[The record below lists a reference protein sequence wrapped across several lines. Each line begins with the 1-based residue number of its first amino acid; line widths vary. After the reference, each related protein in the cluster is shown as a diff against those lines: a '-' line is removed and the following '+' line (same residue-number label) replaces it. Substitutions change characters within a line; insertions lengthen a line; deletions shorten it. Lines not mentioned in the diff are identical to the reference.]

1 MKIRQSIWERLSG
14 PFTSKNG
21 RVGSASTF
29 QEDLN
34 DQCSR
39 IIFFVALITSFAWVT
54 YILSDR
60 QLYPD
65 EPFIMALR
73 ISLSLVGITVLVLQ
87 SLKRFHRYNLLF
99 LLIIIAYIEIA
110 NGLITGLTKADPFY
124 LGRYIFLLTV
134 LALVPIHRLQA
145 LSILAVSLLVFFIS
159 GFTNGMHF
167 NPIRLHYGLNN
178 LLVTATVVTFFI
190 YLLDKIR
197 FSNWEKSIK
206 IKQQNELLKS
216 DKAKI
221 DELIQGIRLSEAKY
235 RQLFD
240 YSPIGIFLTTAEGKV
255 LTANRA
261 ILELLKFDSVE
272 AINAMGLPNLYVDLK
287 DRAALWEKLK
297 SGPVSGYE
305 TVFRRADGELIYVS
319 IGGYIV
325 YDEGGNA
332 SLMEETIEDI
342 TERKRAE
349 SEKKQAIEALRLSE
363 EHYRQIVDNAS
374 DCISRVNDI
383 GIFTFVNPAFE
394 KLLGYSIDDIQNHS
408 YWEIIPDDYKKK
420 AIEFFQDMSIRQ
432 IKETYFEF
440 PGITKSG
447 ETLWFGQISRR
458 QELVGGEIE
467 YLCISRDITERKL
480 MEAALRES
488 ENKYRFLIENSI
500 DVVWTLDLKTMA
512 FSFVSSSVEPILGY
526 SPEESVG
533 MTIDI
538 IFSPETL
545 KSLSTAFGKIIGDAA
560 TTDRVFFESEHIE
573 HIAKDGRKIWMEVN
587 AVVQKDETGKPAFLN
602 GISRDI
608 TERKKAEA
616 EREEAVQ
623 ALRRSEEKY
632 RLLAENSNDAIFTT
646 DTELRFTYISPAVR
660 KLRGFDPEEA
670 MLQRI
675 DEIMTPASLNAVIS
689 EYNRYL
695 PEIEQ
700 GKNPTVRID
709 IEQCHKDGSTVWAEI
724 SITTM
729 RDDNGYLIGFVGS
742 SRDITERKQTEA
754 ALQASED
761 KFRQIVNSIPN
772 VVSILDMNLR
782 FTYVSDSVQRILGYT
797 PEEAMT
803 VTLDQLLTPE
813 SLAIAFKS
821 FQERL
826 EANAKGS
833 DPNYVLIL
841 ELEQYHKNG
850 STVILENTMAFLR
863 DANGAPLGIL
873 SVAADITERKRSEQA
888 IRESERR
895 LADVIDFLP
904 LATMVID
911 REGRVSAW
919 NRAMEVITGVN
930 RADILGKGD
939 YEYSIPFYGERRPI
953 LIDLVFASEED
964 LATKY
969 GHIRRER
976 GILTA
981 EAFIPELGI
990 ILVGYA
996 SELHD
1001 SEGNVVGAIES
1012 VHNITDIRRVE
1023 AELKEAKKAADAA
1036 NRSKSA
1042 FLANM
1047 SHEIRTPMNA
1057 ILGFAQLME
1066 RDPLLSAESLDHLEI
1081 INRSGEHLLELINEI
1096 LEMSKIEAG
1105 RVSLVP
1111 NTFDLHALL
1120 HDIERMFRIRTEAKG
1135 FRFLVEKVGYVPRWV
1150 VTDEGKLRQVLIN
1163 LLGNAVKFTEEGGI
1177 ALHLRA
1183 KHGKAD
1189 TVDLQFEVEDTGPG
1203 MSEEEIGRLFQAF
1216 EQTSAGIRCGGTGL
1230 GLSLSRGFVQIM
1242 GGSISVTSTIGKG
1255 TAFRFEIPVEEGK
1268 EGEAS
1273 LEESKKRVLR
1283 LSPGQREIRVL
1294 IADDRETNR
1303 QLLSRLL
1310 AAAGFPARE
1319 VVNGEEAVRMVREW
1333 KPQVVLMDM
1342 TMPVMDGYEATRRIK
1357 ASPDIGNTVI
1367 IAVTASAFEED
1378 RQRILAAGADGFLAK
1393 PFKDTELFENIG
1405 RLTGVEYIYQ
1415 ESAATEKPSRAPEDA
1430 AAMSKTAAAL
1440 PPDLVGQM
1448 RSAVERAD
1456 LDRLNDLVG
1465 QLATD
1470 YPTFAQRIHEMATLY
1485 QYEEL
1490 INLFSQGA

>member
-1 MKIRQSIWERLSG
+1 M
-14 PFTSKNG
+14 
-21 RVGSASTF
+21 
-29 QEDLN
+29 
-34 DQCSR
+34 
-39 IIFFVALITSFAWVT
+39 
-54 YILSDR
+54 
-60 QLYPD
+60 
-65 EPFIMALR
+65 
-73 ISLSLVGITVLVLQ
+73 
-87 SLKRFHRYNLLF
+87 
-99 LLIIIAYIEIA
+99 
-110 NGLITGLTKADPFY
+110 
-124 LGRYIFLLTV
+124 
-134 LALVPIHRLQA
+134 
-145 LSILAVSLLVFFIS
+145 
-159 GFTNGMHF
+159 
-167 NPIRLHYGLNN
+167 
-178 LLVTATVVTFFI
+178 VTALVVTFLT
-190 YLLDKIR
+190 YLFGRLR
-197 FSNWEKSIK
+197 FSSLEKSRK
-206 IKQQNELLKS
+206 INQQNEELRQS
-216 DKAKI
+216 D
-221 DELIQGIRLSEAKY
+221 
-235 RQLFD
+235 
-240 YSPIGIFLTTAEGKV
+240 
-255 LTANRA
+255 
-261 ILELLKFDSVE
+261 
-272 AINAMGLPNLYVDLK
+272 
-287 DRAALWEKLK
+287 EK
-297 SGPVSGYE
+297 
-305 TVFRRADGELIYVS
+305 
-319 IGGYIV
+319 
-325 YDEGGNA
+325 
-332 SLMEETIEDI
+332 
-342 TERKRAE
+342 
-349 SEKKQAIEALRLSE
+349 
-363 EHYRQIVDNAS
+363 YRQIVDDAS
-374 DCISRVNDI
+374 DCISRVNSI

-394 KLLGYSIDDIQNHS
+394 KLLGYAISDIEGHS
-408 YWEIIPDDYKKK
+408 FWEFIEPSYKKT
-420 AIEFFQDMSIRQ
+420 AIDFFQDMALRQ

-447 ETLWFGQISRR
+447 ETVWIGQVSRR
-458 QELVGGEIE
+458 QELAGGEID
-467 YLCISRDITERKL
+467 YLCISRDITERKRAEEAL
-480 MEAALRES
+480 LESESKFRTLFESANDSIFLVDQKIFIDCNLKTLEMFGCTREQIIGQPPYRFSPEFQPDGRKSMEKAQEKIEAALKGQKQFFEWKHSRYDGTLFDAEVSLNAFSTEGKYYLQAVVRDITDRKLIEAALRDS

-500 DVVWTLDLKTMA
+500 DLIWTLDLKTMA
-512 FSFVSSSVEPILGY
+512 FSFVSSSIEPILGY
-526 SPEESVG
+526 SREESVG
-533 MTIDI
+533 KTIDI
-538 IFSPETL
+538 IFSPETI
-545 KSLSTAFGKIIGDAA
+545 KSLRTAFGKILGGAV
-560 TTDRVFFESEHIE
+560 TNDRVFFEAE
-573 HIAKDGRKIWMEVN
+573 HIAKDGRKVWMEIN
-587 AVVQKDETGKPAFLN
+587 AVVQKDKTGNPAFLN

-608 TERKKAEA
+608 TERKRAEA

-623 ALRRSEEKY
+623 ALGRSEEKY
-632 RLLAENSNDAIFTT
+632 RLLAENSDDAIFTT

-670 MLQRI
+670 MRQRI

-729 RDDNGYLIGFVGS
+729 RDDNGYLTGFVGT
-742 SRDITERKQTEA
+742 SRDITERKRTEA
-754 ALQASED
+754 ALQASEE
-761 KFRQIVNSIPN
+761 KFRQIVSSIPN
-772 VVSILDMNLR
+772 IVSILDMNLR
-782 FTYVSDSVQRILGYT
+782 FTYVSASVQRILGYT

-826 EANAKGS
+826 EANAKVP

-873 SVAADITERKRSEQA
+873 CVAADITERKRSEQA

-969 GHIRRER
+969 SHIRRER

-990 ILVGYA
+990 ILIGYA

-1023 AELKEAKKAADAA
+1023 ADLKEAKKAADAA

-1066 RDPLLSAESLDHLEI
+1066 RDQLLSEESRKRLEI
-1081 INRSGEHLLELINEI
+1081 INSSGVHLLKLINEI

-1105 RVSLVP
+1105 RATFVP

-1120 HDIERMFRIRTEAKG
+1120 HDVERMFRIRTEARG
-1135 FRFLVEKVGYVPRWV
+1135 FRFLVEKVGHIPRWV

-1177 ALHLRA
+1177 ALRLRA
-1183 KHGKAD
+1183 KDGKAD
-1189 TVDLQFEVEDTGPG
+1189 TIDLQFEVEDTGPG

-1216 EQTSAGIRCGGTGL
+1216 EQTSAGIRSGGTGL
-1230 GLSLSRGFVQIM
+1230 GLALSRGFVQIM

-1255 TAFRFEIPVEEGK
+1255 TAFRFEIPVKEGK
-1268 EGEAS
+1268 EDETP
-1273 LEESKKRVLR
+1273 LKESKRRVLR

-1303 QLLSRLL
+1303 QLLSQLL
-1310 AAAGFPARE
+1310 AAAGFPTRE

-1342 TMPVMDGYEATRRIK
+1342 IMPVMDGYEATRRIK
-1357 ASPDIGNTVI
+1357 ASPDIMNTAI

-1378 RQRILAAGADGFLAK
+1378 RQRILAAGADGFLSK

-1405 RLTGVEYIYQ
+1405 RLTGVEYLYQ
-1415 ESAATEKPSRAPEDA
+1415 EDGATEKPSRAADDA
-1430 AAMSKTAAAL
+1430 AAMRGIVAAL
-1440 PPDLVGQM
+1440 PPDLVGQLLA
-1448 RSAVERAD
+1448 AVERAD

-1465 QLATD
+1465 QLTNHRHLLRRKD
-1470 YPTFAQRIHEMATLY
+1470 TYRKWPPGMNTKH
-1485 QYEEL
+1485 
-1490 INLFSQGA
+1490 

>member
-1 MKIRQSIWERLSG
+1 M
-14 PFTSKNG
+14 
-21 RVGSASTF
+21 V
-29 QEDLN
+29 
-34 DQCSR
+34 
-39 IIFFVALITSFAWVT
+39 
-54 YILSDR
+54 
-60 QLYPD
+60 
-65 EPFIMALR
+65 LR
-73 ISLSLVGITVLVLQ
+73 IGLSLVGITVLVLQ
-87 SLKRFHRYNLLF
+87 SFKRFHRYNLLF

-124 LGRYIFLLTV
+124 LGRYIFLLTL

-145 LSILAVSLLVFFIS
+145 WSILAVSLLVFFIS

-178 LLVTATVVTFFI
+178 LLVSATVVTFFI

-221 DELIQGIRLSEAKY
+221 DELLQGIRLSEAKY

-240 YSPIGIFLTTAEGKV
+240 RSPIGIFLTTAEGKV
-255 LTANRA
+255 ITANRA
-261 ILELLKFDSVE
+261 ILDLLKFESVE
-272 AINAMGLPNLYVDLK
+272 AINIMGLPNLYVDLK

-305 TVFRRADGELIYVS
+305 TVFRRADGELISVS
-319 IGGYIV
+319 IGGYMV
-325 YDEGGNA
+325 YDEEGNA
-332 SLMEETIEDI
+332 SFLEGTIEDI

-349 SEKKQAIEALRLSE
+349 ETLRRSDE
-363 EHYRQIVDNAS
+363 QYRQIVENAS

-394 KLLGYSIDDIQNHS
+394 KLLGYSIGDIQGHS

-420 AIEFFQDMSIRQ
+420 AIEFFQDMSLRQ

-447 ETLWFGQISRR
+447 ETIWFGQISRR
-458 QELVGGEIE
+458 QELPGGEIE

-480 MEAALRES
+480 MEAALRDS

-500 DVVWTLDLKTMA
+500 DIIWTLDLKTMA
-512 FSFVSSSVEPILGY
+512 FSFVSNSVEPILGY
-526 SPEESVG
+526 SSEESVG
-533 MTIDI
+533 KTIDF
-538 IFSPETL
+538 IFSRETI
-545 KSLSTAFGKIIGDAA
+545 KSLITAFGNIIGDTPTA
-560 TTDRVFFESEHIE
+560 DRVFFEAE
-573 HIAKDGRKIWMEVN
+573 HIAKDGRKVWMEIN

-608 TERKKAEA
+608 TERK
-616 EREEAVQ
+616 R
-623 ALRRSEEKY
+623 
-632 RLLAENSNDAIFTT
+632 T
-646 DTELRFTYISPAVR
+646 D
-660 KLRGFDPEEA
+660 
-670 MLQRI
+670 
-675 DEIMTPASLNAVIS
+675 
-689 EYNRYL
+689 
-695 PEIEQ
+695 
-700 GKNPTVRID
+700 
-709 IEQCHKDGSTVWAEI
+709 
-724 SITTM
+724 
-729 RDDNGYLIGFVGS
+729 
-742 SRDITERKQTEA
+742 A
-754 ALQASED
+754 ALQASEE
-761 KFRQIVNSIPN
+761 KFRQIVNSIPYI
-772 VVSILDMNLR
+772 VSILDMNLR
-782 FTYVSDSVQRILGYT
+782 LTYVSDSVQRILGYT

-803 VTLDQLLTPE
+803 LTLDQIFTPE

-841 ELEQYHKNG
+841 ELEEYHKNG
-850 STVILENTMAFLR
+850 STVFLENTMTFLR
-863 DANGAPLGIL
+863 DANGAPLSIL
-873 SVAADITERKRSEQA
+873 CVAADITERKHSEQA

-911 REGRVSAW
+911 REGRVSSW
-919 NRAMEVITGVN
+919 NRAMEIITGVN

-953 LIDLVFASEED
+953 LIDMVFASKED

-969 GHIRRER
+969 SYIRREQ

-981 EAFIPELGI
+981 EAFVPQLGI

-996 SELHD
+996 TELHD
-1001 SEGNVVGAIES
+1001 SEGKVVGAIES
-1012 VHNITDIRRVE
+1012 VYNITDIRRVE
-1023 AELKEAKKAADAA
+1023 EELKEAKMAADAA
-1036 NRSKSA
+1036 NRAKSA

-1066 RDPLLSAESLDHLEI
+1066 RDPMLSAESREHLEI

-1105 RVSLVP
+1105 RATFVP

-1120 HDIERMFRIRTEAKG
+1120 HDIERMFRIRTEARG
-1135 FRFLVEKVGYVPRWV
+1135 FRFLVEKVGHLPRWV

-1177 ALHLRA
+1177 ALRLRA
-1183 KHGKAD
+1183 KDGKAD
-1189 TVDLQFEVEDTGPG
+1189 TTDLQFEVEDTGPG

-1216 EQTSAGIRCGGTGL
+1216 EQTSAGIRSGGTGL

-1242 GGSISVTSTIGKG
+1242 GGSISVASTIGKG
-1255 TAFRFEIPVEEGK
+1255 TTFQFEIPVREGK
-1268 EGEAS
+1268 EEEAS
-1273 LEESKKRVLR
+1273 LEESKRRVLH

-1310 AAAGFPARE
+1310 AAAGFTTRE
-1319 VVNGEEAVRMVREW
+1319 VVNGEESVHMVSEW

-1357 ASPDIGNTVI
+1357 SSPDISNTAI

-1393 PFKDTELFENIG
+1393 PFKEKELFENIA
-1405 RLTGVEYIYQ
+1405 RLTGAEYLYQ
-1415 ESAATEKPSRAPEDA
+1415 EEGSTEKPPRIAEDA
-1430 AAMSKTAAAL
+1430 AEMRRIAAAL
-1440 PPDLVGQM
+1440 PPDLVGQLL
-1448 RSAVERAD
+1448 SAVERAD
-1456 LDRLNDLVG
+1456 LDRLNDLAG

-1470 YPTFAQRIHEMATLY
+1470 YPFFAQRIHEMAVRY

-1490 INLFSQGA
+1490 IDLFSQGA

>member
-1 MKIRQSIWERLSG
+1 MKDQS
-14 PFTSKNG
+14 K
-21 RVGSASTF
+21 
-29 QEDLN
+29 
-34 DQCSR
+34 
-39 IIFFVALITSFAWVT
+39 
-54 YILSDR
+54 
-60 QLYPD
+60 
-65 EPFIMALR
+65 
-73 ISLSLVGITVLVLQ
+73 
-87 SLKRFHRYNLLF
+87 
-99 LLIIIAYIEIA
+99 
-110 NGLITGLTKADPFY
+110 TK
-124 LGRYIFLLTV
+124 
-134 LALVPIHRLQA
+134 QA
-145 LSILAVSLLVFFIS
+145 LLEENSILKQ
-159 GFTNGMHF
+159 
-167 NPIRLHYGLNN
+167 R
-178 LLVTATVVTFFI
+178 
-190 YLLDKIR
+190 
-197 FSNWEKSIK
+197 IK
-206 IKQQNELLKS
+206 ELEGSES
-216 DKAKI
+216 D
-221 DELIQGIRLSEAKY
+221 
-235 RQLFD
+235 
-240 YSPIGIFLTTAEGKV
+240 
-255 LTANRA
+255 
-261 ILELLKFDSVE
+261 
-272 AINAMGLPNLYVDLK
+272 
-287 DRAALWEKLK
+287 
-297 SGPVSGYE
+297 
-305 TVFRRADGELIYVS
+305 
-319 IGGYIV
+319 
-325 YDEGGNA
+325 
-332 SLMEETIEDI
+332 
-342 TERKRAE
+342 RKRAE
-349 SEKKQAIEALRLSE
+349 EALRQSE
-363 EHYRQIVDNAS
+363 EQYRQIVENAS
-374 DCISRVNDI
+374 DCISRVNSM

-394 KLLGYSIDDIQNHS
+394 KLVGYAISDIQGHGF
-408 YWEIIPDDYKKK
+408 WEFIEPAYKKT
-420 AIEFFQDMSIRQ
+420 AIDFFQDMALRQ

-447 ETLWFGQISRR
+447 KTLWIGQVSRR
-458 QELVGGEIE
+458 QELAGGEID

-480 MEAALRES
+480 
-488 ENKYRFLIENSI
+488 
-500 DVVWTLDLKTMA
+500 
-512 FSFVSSSVEPILGY
+512 
-526 SPEESVG
+526 
-533 MTIDI
+533 
-538 IFSPETL
+538 
-545 KSLSTAFGKIIGDAA
+545 
-560 TTDRVFFESEHIE
+560 
-573 HIAKDGRKIWMEVN
+573 
-587 AVVQKDETGKPAFLN
+587 
-602 GISRDI
+602 
-608 TERKKAEA
+608 AED
-616 EREEAVQ
+616 

-632 RLLAENSNDAIFTT
+632 RLLAENSNDVIWTT
-646 DTELRFTYISPAVR
+646 DTELRYTYYSPAVR
-660 KLRGFDPEEA
+660 KLRGLEPEEA
-670 MLQRI
+670 MQKTLA
-675 DEIMTPASLNAVIS
+675 ETVTPASLNALVN
-689 EYNRYL
+689 EYTLHL
-695 PEIEQ
+695 PDIEK
-700 GKNPTVRID
+700 GLNPTAVMDVEEYR
-709 IEQCHKDGSTVWAEI
+709 KDGSTVWVEI
-724 SITTM
+724 SMTTM
-729 RDDNGYLIGFVGS
+729 RDDKGNLTGYVGVT
-742 SRDITERKQTEA
+742 RDITERKRTEA
-754 ALQASED
+754 ALQASEE
-761 KFRQIVNSIPN
+761 KFRQIVGSIPN
-772 VVSILDMNLR
+772 VVLILDMNLR

-803 VTLDQLLTPE
+803 VTLDQILTPE

-826 EANAKGS
+826 EANAKVP

-841 ELEQYHKNG
+841 ELEEYHKNG
-850 STVILENTMAFLR
+850 STVFLENTMAFLR

-873 SVAADITERKRSEQA
+873 CVAADITERKRSEQA

-930 RADILGKGD
+930 RADILGKGN

-969 GHIRRER
+969 SHIRRER

-1066 RDPLLSAESLDHLEI
+1066 RDPLLSAESRDHLEI

-1105 RVSLVP
+1105 RATLVP

-1135 FRFLVEKVGYVPRWV
+1135 FRFLVEKVGHVPRWV

-1177 ALHLRA
+1177 ALRLRA
-1183 KHGKAD
+1183 KEGEAD
-1189 TVDLQFEVEDTGPG
+1189 TIDLQFEVEDTGPG
-1203 MSEEEIGRLFQAF
+1203 MSEDEISRLFQAF
-1216 EQTSAGIRCGGTGL
+1216 EQTSAGIRSGGTGL
-1230 GLSLSRGFVQIM
+1230 GLSLSRGFAQIM
-1242 GGSISVTSTIGKG
+1242 GGSISVASTIGKG
-1255 TAFRFEIPVEEGK
+1255 TVFRFEIPVKEGK
-1268 EGEAS
+1268 EEEAS
-1273 LEESKKRVLR
+1273 LEVSKRRVLR

-1310 AAAGFPARE
+1310 AAAGFPTRE

-1357 ASPDIGNTVI
+1357 SSPDIRNTAI

-1393 PFKDTELFENIG
+1393 PFKDTELFENIA
-1405 RLTGVEYIYQ
+1405 RLTGVEYLYH
-1415 ESAATEKPSRAPEDA
+1415 EDGATEKPSRAAEDE
-1430 AAMSKTAAAL
+1430 AAMIKTAAAL
-1440 PPDLVGQM
+1440 PPDLIGQL

-1456 LDRLNDLVG
+1456 LDRLNDLAG

-1470 YPTFAQRIHEMATLY
+1470 YPFFAQRIHEMAVRY

-1490 INLFSQGA
+1490 IELFSQGV